1 MIIYGTKAK
10 ELAKESITE
19 KCPNCGTQN
28 SIEMYVFQKYAH
40 IFWIPLFPTGKTAV
54 SECSHC
60 KQVLKQKEMPAP
72 LKASYDNVKAQAKTP
87 IWTFSGLALLAVLIS
102 FGVYSENQDAARN
115 AKLITEPKAGDIFEI
130 KTVGNNYTLYK
141 VESVAGDSVL
151 IAANNFETNKLSG
164 LRDLKV
170 KGFSTELYSYHKN
183 ELKMMLES
191 GEIMDI
197 DREN

>member
-1 MIIYGTKAK
+1 VVIYGSKATQ
-10 ELAKESITE
+10 LAKEIVTE

-60 KQVLKQKEMPAP
+60 KQVLKQKEMPAS
-72 LKASYDNVKAQAKTP
+72 LKASYDNLKAQSKTP
-87 IWTFSGLALLAVLIS
+87 IWTFSGLALLAILIS
-102 FGVYSENQDAARN
+102 FGVYTDKQNDARN
-115 AKLITEPKAGDIFEI
+115 AKLILEPKSGDIFEI
-130 KTVGNNYTLYK
+130 KTEDNNYTLYK

-151 IAANNFETNKLSG
+151 LAANNFETNKKSG
-164 LRDLKV
+164 LRDLKE
-170 KGFSTELYSYHKN
+170 KGFSSELYSYHKN
-183 ELKMMLES
+183 ELKTMLES

-197 DREN
+197 ER